1 MIRDSV
7 NMVITIV
14 VTLLSMGN
22 VMIVLVSIPV
32 SIRIFAAVTIMISV
46 AVVLPLPVA
55 LCLRLVR
62 SRLGLYFLRQ
72 FHGTLCPSGTCEQ
85 Q

>member
-1 MIRDSV
+1 
-7 NMVITIV
+7 MVITIV

-62 SRLGLYFLRQ
+62 SRLGLNFLSQ